1 MIIPLK
7 DDNPTRQLPGV
18 MVSILV
24 SNVGIFLYTY
34 FLGEIGFRV
43 FTDKYGLIPLE
54 VTQLTDAI
62 SPTPIPFLLTFFTAM
77 FMHGGW
83 AHLGGN
89 MLYLWIFGNNVEDT
103 LGHVQFLG
111 FYLLCGL
118 VATLAHVV
126 SAPDSTLPLVGAS
139 GAIAGVLGA
148 YMAAFPGARV
158 HVLVFYLV
166 LRIPALLV
174 LGIWFLIQLSNAS
187 MDPEVEGGVAWYAH
201 IVGFVVGYLIMRR
214 RRKRIREVDVP
225 DPWYET

>member
-7 DDNPTRQLPGV
+7 DDNPTTRLPV
-18 MVSILV
+18 FMVSILLLNIGV
-24 SNVGIFLYTY
+24 FLYAY
-34 FLGEIGFRV
+34 FLGETGFRV

-62 SPTPIPFLLTFFTAM
+62 SPTPIPFLLTLFTAM

-103 LGHVQFLG
+103 LGHLRFLG
-111 FYLLCGL
+111 FYLFCGL
-118 VATLAHVV
+118 VATLAHVI

-158 HVLVFYLV
+158 HVLFFYLV

-201 IVGFVVGYLIMRR
+201 IAGFVVGYLIMRR
-214 RRKRIREVDVP
+214 RRERIREVDVS
-225 DPWYET
+225 DSWYET